1 MAPEASS
8 RGGWALLIG
17 IDTYPNFECRRQLG
31 GCVNDIRIM
40 KDALVRRFGFQE
52 DRISV
57 LTNLEATRDAIL
69 AAFDDLVQRVGENE
83 SVVVHYSGHGSQKPD
98 GPEKD
103 EADGY
108 DETLVPCDS
117 GRLPDHENRDITD
130 DEIHAWLQRL
140 MVRTPYITL
149 IFDCCNSGT
158 ILREGKVRGLPREER
173 QPGDWVPPVRGRT
186 VYRDTQMGSK
196 NWLRSGEGEKLVL
209 FAACRSTEFANE
221 ILVGESPQVPH
232 GALTYFLVQELMSPR
247 FKGATCTEVF
257 ERLRPR
263 LKRKC
268 KDQNPQLEGA
278 RNRELFG
285 QATILPMPFISILAR
300 KDDCVTLEAGA
311 TCGLARDSRWLVY
324 APGTRAVND
333 DAVRLGTLSIVSVG
347 ATTSEARV
355 VEEVK
360 PRAVIPGARA
370 VEGFPRLVVDLV
382 TPPGHRLA
390 EDLAIAIAGSNLIV
404 QSYPGD
410 QVDARISLQ
419 STRDGE
425 TWAVTDGAGSNL
437 LAPELPCREPGA
449 LMTLLENLESV
460 ARLRMLA
467 SVTNPDSA
475 LQGLVDFEILR
486 WAPPDRCVPPLQ
498 DENGEMLFYE
508 GDRLVLEIRNR
519 SSCPLY
525 IHVLDIGLS
534 GRVCM
539 AYPHDGSQEW
549 LGRNQTHR
557 AGLRE
562 GEDFT
567 LYLPPGFDPLPE
579 AVRKDRETLKLI
591 ASTSPV
597 ELRLLFQSG
606 QRYRSPW
613 KEDWTTVE
621 RTFRLVPKA

>member
-1 MAPEASS
+1 MNQEASS

-17 IDTYPNFECRRQLG
+17 IDTYPNFESRRQLG
-31 GCVNDIRIM
+31 GCVNDVHIM
-40 KDALVRRFGFQE
+40 KDALMRRFGFHE
-52 DRISV
+52 HRISV
-57 LTNLEATRDAIL
+57 LTNMEATRDAIL
-69 AAFDDLVQRVGENE
+69 AAFEDLVQRVGKDE
-83 SVVVHYSGHGSQKPD
+83 VVVHYSGHGSQKPD

-117 GRLPDHENRDITD
+117 GRLPDHENLDITD
-130 DEIHAWLQRL
+130 DQIHEWLLRL
-140 MVRTPYITL
+140 MQRTPYVTL

-158 ILREGKVRGLPREER
+158 ILREGKVRGLPREELP
-173 QPGDWVPPVRGRT
+173 PGDRVPPVRGRT

-196 NWLRSGEGEKLVL
+196 GWLRDGESENCVL
-209 FAACRSTEFANE
+209 FAACRNSEFANE
-221 ILVGESPQVPH
+221 ILVGDSPQVPH

-247 FKGATCTEVF
+247 FTGATCTEVF

-285 QATILPMPFISILAR
+285 QATIQPMPFVSVLAR

-311 TCGLARDSRWLVY
+311 TCGLIRDSRWNVY
-324 APGTRAVND
+324 APGTRSID
-333 DAVRLGTLSIVSVG
+333 EHAVRLGALSIVSVG

-355 VEEVK
+355 VEEIK

-370 VEGFPRLVVDLV
+370 VEGFPRLSVDFGV
-382 TPPGHRLA
+382 PPGHPLA
-390 EDLAIAIAGSNLIV
+390 EDLAVAIAGSNLIA

-410 QVDARISLQ
+410 QVDARISLR
-419 STRDGE
+419 STRGGE
-425 TWAVTDGAGSNL
+425 TWVVTDGASSSL

-449 LMTLLENLESV
+449 LKALLENLESV

-467 SVTNPDSA
+467 TLANPGST
-475 LQGLVDFEILR
+475 LSGLVDFEILR
-486 WAPPDRCVPPLQ
+486 WSSPDECVPPLQ

-519 SSCPLY
+519 ASHPLY
-525 IHVLDIGLS
+525 IHVLDIGLT
-534 GRVCM
+534 GRICM

-549 LGRNQTHR
+549 LGRNQVHR
-557 AGLRE
+557 AGFRE

-567 LYLPPGFDPLPE
+567 LYLPAGFDQLPE
-579 AVRKDRETLKLI
+579 AIRRDRETLKLI
-591 ASTSPV
+591 VSTSPG

-621 RTFRLVPKA
+621 RTFRLLPRA

>member
-1 MAPEASS
+1 MKPEASS

-31 GCVNDIRIM
+31 GCVNDVRIM

-52 DRISV
+52 DRIRV
-57 LTNLEATRDAIL
+57 LTNMEATRDAIL
-69 AAFDDLVQRVGENE
+69 AAFEELISRVGENE
-83 SVVVHYSGHGSQKPD
+83 SVIVHYSGHGSQKPD

-140 MVRTPYITL
+140 MIRTPYITL

-173 QPGDWVPPVRGRT
+173 QLGDWVPPVRARA

-196 NWLRSGEGEKLVL
+196 SWLRNGEGEKLVL

-221 ILVGESPQVPH
+221 ILVGNSPPVPH
-232 GALTYFLVQELMSPR
+232 GALTHFLVHELMSPR
-247 FKGATCTEVF
+247 FKGATCAEIF

-285 QATILPMPFISILAR
+285 QTTILPMPFVSVLAR

-311 TCGLARDSRWLVY
+311 TCGLAPDSRWVVY

-390 EDLAIAIAGSNLIV
+390 EDLAVAIAGSNLIV

-410 QVDARISLQ
+410 PVDARISLQ
-419 STRDGE
+419 STRGGE
-425 TWAVTDGAGSNL
+425 TWVVTDGAGGSL
-437 LAPELPCREPGA
+437 LAPELPCSQPEA
-449 LMTLLENLESV
+449 LKTLVDSLESI

-467 SVTNPDSA
+467 SLTNPDSA
-475 LQGLVDFEILR
+475 LKGLVDFEILL
-486 WAPPDRCVPPLQ
+486 WTPDGCMPPPR
-498 DENGEMLFYE
+498 DEKKEMLFHE
-508 GDRLVLEIRNR
+508 GDRLVLEMRNR
-519 SSCPLY
+519 SSRPLY
-525 IHVLDIGLS
+525 VQVLDIGLT
-534 GRVCM
+534 GRICV
-539 AYPHDGSQEW
+539 AYPHEGSQE
-549 LGRNQTHR
+549 LLVTGRTHQ
-557 AGLRE
+557 AGVRK
-562 GEDFT
+562 GEELKLF
-567 LYLPPGFDPLPE
+567 LPAGFDHLPE
-579 AVRKDRETLKLI
+579 AARKDRETLKLI
-591 ASTSPV
+591 VSTSPG
-597 ELRLLFQSG
+597 EHRLLFQSG
-606 QRYRSPW
+606 QRYRSAW

-621 RTFRLVPKA
+621 RTFWLLPKA